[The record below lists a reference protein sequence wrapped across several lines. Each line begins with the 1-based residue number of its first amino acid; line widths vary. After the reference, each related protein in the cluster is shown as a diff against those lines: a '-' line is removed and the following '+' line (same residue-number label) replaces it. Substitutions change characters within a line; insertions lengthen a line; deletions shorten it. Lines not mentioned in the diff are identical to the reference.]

1 MEIGEGAAMK
11 CEICRESVATVHLT
25 EISNNMK
32 KEVHLCES
40 CAQEKGVAIHS
51 QVKNLSLPEFFGQ
64 LTDAPPS
71 TEKQKKAQSC
81 AVCGIDYQEF
91 RATGKFGCASDY
103 QIFRKE
109 LDYLLDKV
117 HGAVQHRGKM
127 PMRLGL
133 EMSKR
138 RQVDDLKKELRSA
151 VESEEYEQAA
161 NIRDRIHML
170 ERG

>member
-1 MEIGEGAAMK
+1 MK

-25 EISNNMK
+25 EISNNQK
-32 KEVHLCES
+32 KEVHLCET

-51 QVKNLSLPEFFGQ
+51 HVKNLSLPEFFGQ
-64 LTDAPPS
+64 LSDTPASSSKSSP
-71 TEKQKKAQSC
+71 AQ
-81 AVCGIDYQEF
+81 VCPVCKIDYQEF

-103 QIFRKE
+103 RIFRKE

-127 PMRLGL
+127 PVRVGM
-133 EMSKR
+133 EMSRR
-138 RQVDDLKKELRSA
+138 RQIDELKKELRNA
-151 VESEEYEQAA
+151 VDSEQYEQAA

>member
-1 MEIGEGAAMK
+1 MK

-25 EISNNMK
+25 EISNNQK
-32 KEVHLCES
+32 KEVHLCET

-51 QVKNLSLPEFFGQ
+51 HVKNLSLPEFFGQ
-64 LTDAPPS
+64 LSDAPS
-71 TEKQKKAQSC
+71 TSSKATAGQTC
-81 AVCGIDYQEF
+81 PVCKIDYQEF
-91 RATGKFGCASDY
+91 RATGKFGCATDY
-103 QIFRKE
+103 RIFRKE

-127 PMRLGL
+127 PLRVGM
-133 EMSKR
+133 EMSRR
-138 RQVDDLKKELRSA
+138 RQIDDLKKELRNA
-151 VESEEYEQAA
+151 VESEQYEQAA

>member
-1 MEIGEGAAMK
+1 MK

-25 EISNNMK
+25 EISNNTK
-32 KEVHLCES
+32 KEVHLCET

-64 LTDAPPS
+64 LTETPSESAP
-71 TEKQKKAQSC
+71 EKKVQSC
-81 AVCGIDYQEF
+81 QVCGIDYQEF

-103 QIFRKE
+103 RVFRKE

-117 HGAVQHRGKM
+117 HGSTQHRGKM
-127 PMRLGL
+127 PVRLGL
-133 EMSKR
+133 EQSRR
-138 RQVDDLKKELRSA
+138 RQIDELKKELRTA